1 MLVPLTDP
9 GDPRLAAFR
18 ELRDRTLAREGARF
32 VAESAF
38 VVERLLDS
46 AVPVESLL
54 VAERCADTWARRAP
68 PHVPVYVLPE
78 PALQEIVG
86 FPFHRGVLACGLR
99 PASPRLDEVL
109 GGLGPGP
116 ATLLVCPDLTIPEN
130 LGAIART
137 AAALGIDAM
146 VLGERCCDPLY
157 RRSIRVSLGA
167 VFHLPLVR
175 SPDLRS
181 DLATLGAAGFERVAA
196 VLAPDAEALPGAGR
210 GPRLALV
217 LGAEG
222 PGLDADVIRGCDRRV
237 TLPMRRGMDSLN
249 VGAAAAV
256 LVYHFVCVAPDPV
269 PVPEAK
275 G

>member
-1 MLVPLTDP
+1 MLIPLCDP
-9 GDPRLAAFR
+9 GDPRLAPFR

-54 VAERCADTWARRAP
+54 VADRCAADWAERAP
-68 PHVPVYVLPE
+68 ASVPVYVLPE
-78 PALQEIVG
+78 AQVQEIVG

-99 PASPRLDEVL
+99 PATPRLDEVL
-109 GGLGPGP
+109 AGPGTGP

-137 AAALGIDAM
+137 AAALGVTAM
-146 VLGERCCDPLY
+146 VLGERCCDPFY

-175 SPDLRS
+175 SPDLRA
-181 DLATLGAAGFERVAA
+181 DLAALGQAGFDRVAA
-196 VLAPDAEALPGAGR
+196 VLAPDAEALPGASR

-222 PGLDADVIRGCDRRV
+222 PGLDADVSAACDRRV
-237 TLPMRRGMDSLN
+237 TLPMARGTDSLN

-256 LVYHFVCVAPDPV
+256 FLYHFVFQSAPR
-269 PVPEAK
+269 
-275 G
+275 